1 MGHREVRTTGGP
13 GRPGERL
20 VDPVDVL
27 TDLPGGVDHQSGRL
41 RIGADD
47 KLYYAIGDQGANQ
60 FERWCDPIQAQWLPT
75 AAEVAAGDWSAYRGK
90 TLRLERDGTVPVD
103 NPVLAGVV
111 SHVFTY
117 GHRNGQGLDF
127 APDGRLYQSEQGPKT
142 DDEINV
148 LTPGGNYGWPHV
160 AGYRDDKAYTYA
172 NWSAS
177 TPVPCTALEFSDLD
191 IPPSVPQAAESTWQ
205 GDLAEPI
212 NTFDMV
218 DTGYVFADQKCAG
231 LYFICWPTLAISS
244 LTYYAS
250 DAIPGWRDSLLTTNL
265 KDGSI
270 SRLTRDGVEVERLF
284 KDRQRY
290 RDIAISADG
299 RSIYVTTDL
308 AGVVR
313 DADGA
318 PTTTLTDT
326 GAIIEYRWR

>member
-1 MGHREVRTTGGP
+1 M
-13 GRPGERL
+13 
-20 VDPVDVL
+20 
-27 TDLPGGVDHQSGRL
+27 
-41 RIGADD
+41 
-47 KLYYAIGDQGANQ
+47 
-60 FERWCDPIQAQWLPT
+60 
-75 AAEVAAGDWSAYRGK
+75 
-90 TLRLERDGTVPVD
+90 
-103 NPVLAGVV
+103 V